1 MPPLLSIHRERHVI
15 TFQPPDELGERIAAA
30 IHALIDE
37 RAGVHTV
44 MTVDEDDGYSW
55 PRLVRVQRPSVYDE
69 MRSDLAGRQG
79 TSTGG
84 VARSLPPVWVDGLDW
99 VAEVDRRVAW
109 WTEQFGL
116 DGEHGRV
123 DVVAYGIMFDTA
135 GTTTARL
142 RNFAAYEW
150 PNDQV
155 WLGYGGLIA
164 REIEGW
170 KLTAD
175 QLVEGVKQRKLEVIA
190 PCPQCGERYVHRK
203 DSAGEIVRQ
212 AALQMTLDGCKCL
225 SCNDL
230 WAQDNLLTL
239 SRVIDYES
247 VPEQVPAESEPADV
261 RGEANGRAELTW
273 DEVRAIRADHTKG
286 TSMRALAAAYDI
298 SKSQIHR
305 IVTGASW
312 HEPDNDGAST

>member
-1 MPPLLSIHRERHVI
+1 MI
-15 TFQPPDELGERIAAA
+15 TFTPQPPEELGERIAAA

-37 RAGVHTV
+37 RTGVHTV
-44 MTVDEDDGYSW
+44 MTVDETDGYSW
-55 PRLVRVQRPSVYDE
+55 PRLVRVQRPSVYEE

-109 WTEQFGL
+109 WTGQFGL
-116 DGEHGRV
+116 DGEQGRV

-142 RNFAAYEW
+142 RNFAEYQW

-155 WLGYGGLIA
+155 WLMYGGVIA
-164 REIEGW
+164 RELESW
-170 KLTAD
+170 KTTAD

-239 SRVIDYES
+239 SRVIDYEAA
-247 VPEQVPAESEPADV
+247 PEEESEASAPANV
-261 RGEANGRAELTW
+261 SGEANGRAALTW
-273 DEVRAIRADHTKG
+273 KQVRAIRSDHATG
-286 TSMRALAAAYDI
+286 MSMRALAHNYGVG
-298 SKSQIHR
+298 KSQIHN
-305 IVTGASW
+305 IVTGRSW
-312 HEPDNDGAST
+312 QEATSVEQ

>member
-1 MPPLLSIHRERHVI
+1 MI
-15 TFQPPDELGERIAAA
+15 TFTPQPPEELGERIAAA
-30 IHALIDE
+30 IYALIDE

-44 MTVDEDDGYSW
+44 MTVDETDGYSW
-55 PRLVRVQRPSVYDE
+55 PRLVRVIRPSVYDE
-69 MRSDLAGRQG
+69 MRSDLAGQQG

-99 VAEVDRRVAW
+99 VTQVDRRVAW
-109 WTEQFGL
+109 WTDQFGL
-116 DGEHGRV
+116 DGEQGRV

-142 RNFAAYEW
+142 RNFAAYQW
-150 PNDQV
+150 PNDQI
-155 WLGYGGLIA
+155 WLMYGGLIA
-164 REIEGW
+164 RELEGW
-170 KLTAD
+170 QVAAE

-239 SRVIDYES
+239 SRVIDYETA
-247 VPEQVPAESEPADV
+247 PMQEPAEPEPAADV
-261 RGEANGRAELTW
+261 SGEANGRAELTW
-273 DEVRAIRADHTKG
+273 DEVRAIRANHANG
-286 TSMRALAAAYDI
+286 TSMRALAATYAI

-312 HEPDNDGAST
+312 HEPDNDGVST

>member
-1 MPPLLSIHRERHVI
+1 MI
-15 TFQPPDELGERIAAA
+15 TFTPQPPEELGERIAAA

-44 MTVDEDDGYSW
+44 MTDDDDGYSW

-69 MRSDLAGRQG
+69 VRSDLAGRQG

-109 WTEQFGL
+109 WTGQFGL
-116 DGEHGRV
+116 DGEQGRV

-142 RNFAAYEW
+142 RNFAEYQW

-155 WLGYGGLIA
+155 WLMYGGVIA
-164 REIEGW
+164 RELEGW
-170 KLTAD
+170 KVTAD

-190 PCPQCGERYVHRK
+190 PCPQCGERYVHRR
-203 DSAGEIVRQ
+203 DSAGEVVRQ

-239 SRVIDYES
+239 SRVIDYETA
-247 VPEQVPAESEPADV
+247 PEQGPTTSEPTDLS
-261 RGEANGRAELTW
+261 GEANGRAELTW
-273 DEVRAIRADHTKG
+273 EAVRAIRVDHAKG
-286 TSMRALAAAYDI
+286 LTLRALANNFGI
-298 SKSQIHR
+298 SKSQVHN
-305 IVTGASW
+305 IVTGRSW
-312 HEPDNDGAST
+312 REVTVAEQ